1 MKKIIALVLVLAM
14 VFALTAITASADDA
28 KPYAGVTLS
37 VLGNSSN
44 ASTFMQNH
52 LAEFEEE
59 TGIHV
64 EYEQLTNDQLNSK
77 ILVSMA
83 AGGTDLDVFM
93 FQAFQTTNMFV
104 NNGWLEPLDSY
115 ITEDFD
121 IGDYMEGCIEASSV
135 DGKLYGIP
143 HGSEYTI
150 IFYNKT
156 MTDEAGIDCS
166 AIKTYDDL
174 VAACAAIEEKL
185 PGTHGIALRGQGNGA
200 VTIVICLAYAYGG
213 SYFNEDGTAAI
224 NSEAWVKACE
234 KYTEMLQYAQE
245 GASTMSWSDTCNVF
259 AQRQTAFRMDADSQ
273 YHYLIDP
280 TSSLVSEDEIGFF
293 ALPAGDVR
301 AATTL
306 GNWSI
311 GMSSGSENK
320 EAAWE
325 FLRWMNTKE
334 ACLEAALEETATP
347 ARKSVLENEAITALY
362 PAGYTETTIE
372 SGKIAVGGPLPNMTY
387 STEARTAL
395 GEALDAIFM
404 GGDAQEEL
412 DIACEI
418 MQELLDE
425 EAAEAAE

>member
-1 MKKIIALVLVLAM
+1 MKKSLLLSLVLVLALTVSA
-14 VFALTAITASADDA
+14 VFADDA

-64 EYEQLTNDQLNSK
+64 EYEQLTNDQLNTK

-83 AGGTDLDVFM
+83 AGGADLDVFM
-93 FQAFQTTNMFV
+93 FQAFQTTKMFV
-104 NNGWLEPLDSY
+104 SNGWLEPLDGY
-115 ITEDFD
+115 LTDDFD
-121 IGDYMEGCIEASSV
+121 IADYMEGCIDASSV

-156 MTDEAGIDCS
+156 MTDAAGIDCS
-166 AIKTYDDL
+166 QIKTWDDL
-174 VAACAAIEEKL
+174 IAAAATVEEKL

-200 VTIVICLAYAYGG
+200 VTMVICLAYAYGG
-213 SYFNEDGTAAI
+213 SYFDENGAAAI
-224 NSEAWVKACE
+224 NSDAWVKAAE
-234 KYTEMLQYAQE
+234 KYTEMLKYAQE
-245 GASTMSWSDTCNVF
+245 GASTMSWSETCNVF

-280 TSSLVSEDEIGFF
+280 ESSLVSTDEIGFF

-311 GMSSGSENK
+311 GMSSGSKNK

-334 ACLEAALEETATP
+334 ACLRAALEETATP
-347 ARKSVLENEAITALY
+347 ARKSVLENEQINSLY
-362 PAGYTETTIE
+362 PAGYTDTTIE
-372 SGKIAVGGPLPNMTY
+372 SGKIAFGGPLPNMTY

-404 GGDAQEEL
+404 GGDAKSEL
-412 DIACEI
+412 DTANAV
-418 MQELLDE
+418 MQELLDQEAE
-425 EAAEAAE
+425 EAAE